1 MVQTRLEALEFEFN
15 AKPIVAVTE
24 KVGRSLILWSWC
36 LICPSFMFHVEYDFD
51 FDHIGGHT

>member
-24 KVGRSLILWSWC
+24 KVGRSLIL
-36 LICPSFMFHVEYDFD
+36 
-51 FDHIGGHT
+51 